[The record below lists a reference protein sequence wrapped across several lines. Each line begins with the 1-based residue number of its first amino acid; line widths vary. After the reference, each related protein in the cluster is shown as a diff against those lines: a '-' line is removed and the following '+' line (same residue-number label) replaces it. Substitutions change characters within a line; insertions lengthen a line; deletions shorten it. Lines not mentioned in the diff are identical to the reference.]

1 MGISV
6 LFLTEEECLI
16 IKQPLSQSLIGN
28 TAVRLWPPYT
38 SPVGPELGL
47 QDEGAGAAGRAGGGL
62 EPQGRARGGLDS
74 QGPQRLALT
83 VLPDLRG

>member
-38 SPVGPELGL
+38 SPWVQSSASKMKALAL
-47 QDEGAGAAGRAGGGL
+47 LAG
-62 EPQGRARGGLDS
+62 QGEAQSPRARQEEG
-74 QGPQRLALT
+74 
-83 VLPDLRG
+83 